1 MNSKDTAERLAKCVT
16 AYYFLDKYNDLEG
29 YIKDLF
35 KKSVGDAS
43 TETKNKIYFLAGGGQ
58 ISTHINAKKIQ
69 VETNPVK
76 FKGEDSLWKFNLTQI
91 MNMNDEFNILPVL
104 TQEINMLQRNGITIS
119 LKECIK
125 IFGSMRNKLVH
136 QTENA
141 IFKETDIVERLT
153 IKNIVSYQ
161 TEHDFDDLT
170 GSMDD
175 VSQELVSNI
184 IYLDIVLKKLKEE
197 ELKV

>member
-1 MNSKDTAERLAKCVT
+1 MLQ
-16 AYYFLDKYNDLEG
+16 G
-29 YIKDLF
+29 
-35 KKSVGDAS
+35 
-43 TETKNKIYFLAGGGQ
+43 
-58 ISTHINAKKIQ
+58 
-69 VETNPVK
+69 
-76 FKGEDSLWKFNLTQI
+76 KFNLTQI

-175 VSQELVSNI
+175 VSQELASNI